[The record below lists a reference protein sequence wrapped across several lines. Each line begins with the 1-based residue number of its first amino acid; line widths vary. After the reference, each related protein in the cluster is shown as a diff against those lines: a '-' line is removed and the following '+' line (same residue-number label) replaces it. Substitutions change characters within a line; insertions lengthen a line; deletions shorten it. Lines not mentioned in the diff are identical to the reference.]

1 MSTLI
6 SRPSYSEVY
15 RPKEFNKNEQ
25 LLSMYGTKA
34 SLRDKRRFNR
44 YWNSE
49 QRQKDEAQHYQ
60 DELIKSQKSWDD
72 FKTRYQEYL
81 AQPKSEKPTLAPK
94 PEVKQPQAVPQS
106 VSQSVSVQVSPYW
119 ENVAKTKGFNSA
131 QEVAE
136 WQKANGLVADG
147 KFGPKSQ
154 AKWDSLMP
162 TVSKYGFANPLM
174 YSATAKLYNSSD
186 WDQVLSRLEWAHSNG
201 YGDDILLDDNGLL
214 HVQQSHMAN
223 PLYLHQTS
231 DADFKSVFSPQPVSQ
246 PVSQPVAEE
255 VIDPEE
261 KRRKEFETL
270 GHHYDWTREF
280 ESKYGIK
287 YPLGPWQA
295 LEYQNREKFL
305 KRYYPNAVTTGDGL
319 GLGWTVKTE
328 YKPGKYYVWDKNPYN
343 LITIKDLDKYW
354 GFKKPVKGPGKI
366 NIDGVEYDVREY
378 DEAISPIKLNKLW
391 SGDWIVYNS
400 KYGTWERVDNTEN
413 GFRLTGTREPV
424 YKQGGKMNKINYF
437 QNGGAVPQQDVKQQV
452 IALVQAA
459 MQGDQK
465 ATEAVNNIM
474 EAAKAGDPKATQLAQ
489 MITEVAKQMQKQAVT
504 AKWGSKLDYIREL
517 KNPKKEK
524 TCKDCDKKVE
534 MKACGGKKAKKRY
547 FGGLI

>member
-60 DELIKSQKSWDD
+60 NELIKSQKSWDE

-81 AQPKSEKPTLAPK
+81 AQPKAEKPTLVPK

-246 PVSQPVAEE
+246 PVAEE

-261 KRRKEFETL
+261 ERRKQFETSMSDE
-270 GHHYDWTREF
+270 DWAREF
-280 ESKYGIK
+280 ESKYDLK
-287 YPLGPWQA
+287 NPLSLYKASQ
-295 LEYQNREKFL
+295 YRNYEKFL
-305 KRYYPNAVTTGDGL
+305 KRYYPNAITTGDSSRSWIGI
-319 GLGWTVKTE
+319 KTE
-328 YKPGKYYVWDKNPYN
+328 YEPGKYQYWLENPYD
-343 LITIKDLDKYW
+343 LITIEDLDKYW
-354 GFKKPVKGPGKI
+354 GFKKPANGPGKI
-366 NIDGVEYDVREY
+366 NINDVEYDVREY
-378 DEAISPIKLNKLW
+378 DEAISPIKLNAFK
-391 SGDWIVYNS
+391 SGNWMVYDS
-400 KYGTWERVDNTEN
+400 DKGMWRKVVNTEK
-413 GFRLTGTREPV
+413 GLGISPHGEPV
-424 YKQGGKMNKINYF
+424 YKQGGKMNKIKYF